1 MAVSFFVCNFAP
13 DNNSCSMEKRIV
25 KIPNIAGE
33 VRIGFSFNYLIKVI
47 AETEASEA
55 VLWDFTG
62 VTTLHPFFLAPLAI
76 YKNTSGRNIECVNMS
91 LRLQSY
97 LNSICFDRM
106 LHFDR
111 DSREDIEAV
120 MAQYLDRTYI
130 PLCSF
135 AMTDANKD
143 SFGSIMQRIITK
155 QTNIGRGGGS
165 SLSYLISELL
175 DNIYEH
181 SHSKNGYV
189 FSQYLEHEG
198 MIDLCIADTGVTIF
212 NTFKNAGLYQKE
224 IDNNEVEAL
233 KLANEGYST
242 KNRPEAENRGYG
254 ISTSKEM
261 LVVGMKGAFFMM
273 SGGAFHR
280 YENGAND
287 YIDLKDLFNWKG
299 TVILMRIPV
308 NLPEGF
314 NYIDYLE

>member
-1 MAVSFFVCNFAP
+1 MAKTV
-13 DNNSCSMEKRIV
+13 IV
-25 KIPNIAGE
+25 KIPNVTEE
-33 VRIGFSFNYLIKVI
+33 VRIGFSFNYMIKVM
-47 AETEASEA
+47 AETEAADA
-55 VLWDFTG
+55 VQWDFAD
-62 VTTLHPFFLAPLAI
+62 VTFLHPFFLAPLAI
-76 YKNTSGRNIECVNMS
+76 YKNTSNKDIECINMS
-91 LRLQSY
+91 LRIQSY

-106 LHFDR
+106 LHFDQEK
-111 DSREDIEAV
+111 REDVEAV
-120 MAQYLDRTYI
+120 MQKYTDKTYL

-135 AMTDANKD
+135 AMTDSNKD
-143 SFGSIMQRIITK
+143 TFGSIIKTVLMK
-155 QTNIGRGGGS
+155 QANIAQGGSS

-181 SHSKNGYV
+181 SQSPNGYV
-189 FSQYLEHEG
+189 FSQYLEREG
-198 MIDLCIADTGVTIF
+198 MIDLCIADMGITV
-212 NTFKNAGLYQKE
+212 AGSFERARLYQEE
-224 IDNNEVEAL
+224 IDGNETEAL

-261 LVVGMKGAFFMM
+261 LVVGMKGGFFML

-287 YIDLKDLFNWKG
+287 YIDLRNIFRWHG

-308 NLPEGF
+308 VLPEGF

>member
-1 MAVSFFVCNFAP
+1 
-13 DNNSCSMEKRIV
+13 
-25 KIPNIAGE
+25 
-33 VRIGFSFNYLIKVI
+33 
-47 AETEASEA
+47 
-55 VLWDFTG
+55 
-62 VTTLHPFFLAPLAI
+62 
-76 YKNTSGRNIECVNMS
+76 MS

-106 LHFDR
+106 LHFGS
-111 DSREDIEAV
+111 DSVEDIEAV
-120 MAQYLDRTYI
+120 MGKYLSKAYL

-135 AMTDANKD
+135 SMTDANKD
-143 SFGSIMQRIITK
+143 SFGSLIQRIISK
-155 QTNIGRGGGS
+155 QANIGQGGRS

-181 SHSKNGYV
+181 SQSENGYV
-189 FSQYLEHEG
+189 FSQFLEREG
-198 MIDLCIADTGVTIF
+198 VIDLCIADTGISIAGSYR
-212 NTFKNAGLYQKE
+212 KAGLYQKE
-224 IDNNEVEAL
+224 IDGSEIEAL

-261 LVVGMKGAFFMM
+261 LVVGMHGAFFML

-287 YIDLKDLFNWKG
+287 YIDLQRLFHWKG

-308 NLPEGF
+308 NMPEGF

>member
-1 MAVSFFVCNFAP
+1 MVRKA
-13 DNNSCSMEKRIV
+13 IV
-25 KIPNIAGE
+25 KIPNVAEE
-33 VRIGFSFNYLIKVI
+33 VRIGYSFNYLVRVI
-47 AETEASEA
+47 AETEAAEA
-55 VLWDFTG
+55 VQWDFTG
-62 VTTLHPFFLAPLAI
+62 VTFLHPFFLAPLSI
-76 YKNTSGRNIECVNMS
+76 YKNTSGKNIECINIP
-91 LRLQSY
+91 LRIQSY

-106 LHFDR
+106 LHFG
-111 DSREDIEAV
+111 SEKREDVEAV
-120 MAQYLDRTYI
+120 IQKYTDKTYL

-143 SFGSIMQRIITK
+143 TFGSIIQSVLTK
-155 QTNIGRGGGS
+155 QAGIGRGGS

-181 SHSKNGYV
+181 SRSSNGYV
-189 FSQYLEHEG
+189 FSQYLEREG
-198 MIDLCIADTGVTIF
+198 VIDLCIADRGITIAGSF
-212 NTFKNAGLYQKE
+212 QQAGLYQDE
-224 IDNNEVEAL
+224 IDGSETEAL

-261 LVVGMKGAFFMM
+261 LVVGMKGAFFML

-287 YIDLKDLFNWKG
+287 YIDLRNLFRWQG

-308 NLPEGF
+308 VLPEGF